1 MRWYQR
7 FFRRGLTEKHLD
19 AELRFHLEQQIAD
32 YVVAGMTPEE
42 ARRRARLEFG
52 GLDQVKEE
60 CRDVG
65 AARFMEA
72 LLQDVRYGVRML
84 RKNPGFTAV
93 AVLTLALG
101 IGVNTALLSFADAL
115 LFRPLPVKDPA
126 RVLTLYRRSVKD
138 PQYYSPFSRPEFLD
152 LRRSVQ
158 EIFPDLLAYCSFP
171 VNLSTAGNNER
182 VDGEIVSGNYFTVLG
197 VKPALG
203 RSFLPEEDETA
214 GTHPVAMISYGLWQ
228 QRFGRDPN
236 ILGKTI
242 ALNGH
247 SFSVVGV
254 VPRGFRGTDLEA
266 APAVWFPL
274 MMHAE
279 VGPWGGAGVDL
290 FDNPGTDWLTV
301 MGRLRPEADFRQAEA
316 ALQTVGRRFEQ
327 AYPET
332 AKGWTITAFP
342 SGQAKFYPGMRQGLF
357 PLLALLLGSAGFVLL
372 IACANVANLLLARA
386 TARQREFAVRCAL
399 GAGRFRLFQQSL
411 TESALLAGSGGMA
424 GVVLAYWMPALMRA
438 LPLPPFV
445 SPQAIQFS
453 LDTRSLICALLLS
466 LATVLLFGLM
476 PALHGTR
483 VEPAAGAKDERPAR
497 GYRRSRLRAFLVVA
511 QMALSL
517 LLLIGTG
524 LFVQS
529 VRRALGT
536 NPGFETRNLL
546 LASVDLGLQGYNE
559 LRGQEFYRQLPKR
572 AAALPGVR
580 AATWL
585 SKIPLDIYRF
595 ANDIQVEGAPG
606 QPAST
611 VNVDYNVV
619 TPGFFHTLEI
629 PQLRGRDFTAQDLPA
644 SPHVA
649 MVSVAMAR
657 RLWPHRDPLGQRF
670 RLEVFDSEKGNTLGE
685 PVEVIG
691 IVADSKYRT
700 WTESPRGVMYFP
712 LSQNYLPQ
720 MTLLVRTTG
729 NPVRLLGPIQNEVK
743 ALDSQLPLFN
753 VKTMQ
758 QQINISVWPQEMGSG
773 VLGAFGLLALSLAA
787 VGIYGMMSFVVA
799 QRTHEIGIRM
809 ALGAARRDV
818 MKSVLVQALRLVL
831 AGIAIGLVGA
841 LALTRFIAS
850 LLFGVKPT
858 DPVTFVGVSLIL
870 TGVAVLASYIPAR
883 RATKVD
889 PMVALRYE

>member
-7 FFRRGLTEKHLD
+7 FFRRGVTEKRIE
-19 AELRFHLEQQIAD
+19 AELRFHLDQQIAD
-32 YVVAGMTPEE
+32 YVAAGMTSEE
-42 ARRRARLEFG
+42 ARRRAQLEFG

-60 CRDVG
+60 CLEVG
-65 AARFMEA
+65 AARFMET

-101 IGVNTALLSFADAL
+101 IGVNTAILSFADAL

-126 RVLTLYRRSVKD
+126 RVLTLYRRSIKD

-171 VNLSTAGNNER
+171 VNLSVAGNNER

-197 VKPALG
+197 VTPALG
-203 RSFLPEEDETA
+203 RGFLPEEDETA
-214 GTHPVAMISYGLWQ
+214 GAHLVAVISYGLWQ

-247 SFSVVGV
+247 SFAIVGV
-254 VPRGFRGTDLEA
+254 APRGFRGADLEA
-266 APAVWFPL
+266 APDVWFPL

-279 VGPWGGAGVDL
+279 VSPWGGVAVDL

-301 MGRLRPEADFRQAEA
+301 LGRLKAGADFHQAEA
-316 ALQTVGRRFEQ
+316 ALQTVGRRFEL

-332 AKGWTITAFP
+332 AEGWTITAFP
-342 SGQAKFYPGMRQGLF
+342 SGQAKFYPGMRQDLF
-357 PLLALLLGSAGFVLL
+357 LLVALLLGSAGFVLL

-411 TESALLAGSGGMA
+411 TESALLAVSGGVA
-424 GVVLAYWMPALMRA
+424 GVVLACGMPGLFKA

-445 SPQAIQFS
+445 SPQAVEFT
-453 LDTRSLICALLLS
+453 LDLRSLAFALLLS
-466 LATVLLFGLM
+466 LATVLLFGLT
-476 PALHGTR
+476 PGLHGTR
-483 VEPAAGAKDERPAR
+483 VEPAAGVKDERSAR
-497 GYRRSRLRAFLVVA
+497 GYRRSHMRAFLVVA

-524 LFVQS
+524 LFLQS
-529 VRRALGT
+529 VRRALT
-536 NPGFETRNLL
+536 ANPGFETRNLL
-546 LASVDLGLQGYNE
+546 LGSVDLGLQGYNGQ
-559 LRGQEFYRQLPKR
+559 RGQGFYRQLLER
-572 AAALPGVR
+572 VTALPGVR
-580 AATWL
+580 SATWL
-585 SKIPLDIYRF
+585 SKIPFDVYRF
-595 ANDIQVEGAPG
+595 ATDIQVERAPG
-606 QPAST
+606 QPTST
-611 VNVDYNVV
+611 VNVDFNLVA
-619 TPGFFHTLEI
+619 PGCFHTLGI
-629 PQLRGRDFTAQDLPA
+629 PQVRGRDFSAQDRPG

-649 MVSVAMAR
+649 IVSEAMVR
-657 RLWPHRDPLGQRF
+657 RLWPNRDPLGQRF
-670 RLEVFDSEKGNTLGE
+670 RLQWWLSEPNPPWE
-685 PVEVIG
+685 SVEVVG
-691 IVADSKYRT
+691 VVADSKYRT
-700 WTESPRGVMYFP
+700 WTESPRGVMYLP

-720 MTLLVRTTG
+720 MTLLVRTSGSPTT
-729 NPVRLLGPIQNEVK
+729 LLGPIRNEVK
-743 ALDSQLPLFN
+743 ALDNRLPLFD
-753 VKTMQ
+753 VKTMR
-758 QQINISVWPQEMGSG
+758 QQINISVWPQELGSS

-787 VGIYGMMSFVVA
+787 VGVYGMMSFVVS

-818 MKSVLVQALRLVL
+818 VKSVLAQALRLVL

-858 DPVTFVGVSLIL
+858 DPVTFVGVCLIL

-883 RATKVD
+883 RAARVD